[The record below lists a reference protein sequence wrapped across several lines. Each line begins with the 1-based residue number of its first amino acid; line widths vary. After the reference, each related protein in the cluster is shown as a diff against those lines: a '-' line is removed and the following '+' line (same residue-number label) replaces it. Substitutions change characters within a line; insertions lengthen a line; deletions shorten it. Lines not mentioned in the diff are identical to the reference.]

1 MSFEIHPYTWTTG
14 TRPCSFTLA
23 LDGGSVFADF
33 EVDPDGLISLLCIS
47 FDGYGDWRPVEG
59 QRTTTMD
66 VRNAAALQRAR
77 EDEAL
82 NSDEVRTL
90 LRRYFHANS
99 GLIWSDAL
107 EQYGLLL
114 PEATD

>member
-1 MSFEIHPYTWTTG
+1 MSFEIQPYTWQTG

-23 LDGGSVFADF
+23 LDDGSVFADF
-33 EVDPDGLISLLCIS
+33 DVDPDGLISLLRIS
-47 FDGYGDWRPVEG
+47 FDGYGAWRPSDG

-66 VRNAAALQRAR
+66 LSDSMAVQRAR
-77 EDEAL
+77 EQATL

-99 GLIWSDAL
+99 ALIWSDAL
-107 EQYGLLL
+107 EQYGLL
-114 PEATD
+114 PQP